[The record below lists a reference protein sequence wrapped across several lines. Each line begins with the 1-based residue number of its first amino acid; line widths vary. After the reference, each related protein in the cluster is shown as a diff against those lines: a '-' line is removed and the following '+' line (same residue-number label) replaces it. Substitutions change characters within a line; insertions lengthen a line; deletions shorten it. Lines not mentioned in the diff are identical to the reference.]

1 MTERRSLFAALAAA
15 AVILAGALLLLSRLG
30 AQSLWGDEAFTL
42 VPVTTAHGVPDL
54 FHQVRVLDTQPPG
67 AHLVIYALRP
77 LLPAD
82 ESGWRFPSLLEG
94 ALAAGLIAALA
105 YRLAGPL
112 ASVVA
117 AAASIASPFLAFY
130 AMEARNYALWLL
142 VSLVAVFALL
152 QWADRL
158 RDPDGAGRM
167 WMWAA
172 IWAVANAAGLL
183 THVFHVFAVV
193 MQGVLAAGLVARDR
207 PPRRLWRPALVSGA
221 LGLLGGFVLLVPWLL
236 RFWQSLPVA
245 RGVGWTR
252 PLHPVALLYYPF
264 AFVFGF
270 SYGPDLRELH
280 DASVGELLRAH
291 PLALLSSA
299 LGLLLLAASL
309 AALLWRRG
317 PGRAAAAPP
326 LPALVLLAPVLGVLG
341 PLVYTVMRD
350 FPLVPRH
357 LIFVWPIVPLL
368 EGVAFVRQ
376 KRLRPALL
384 ALFLLQAVA
393 LANLLFDPA
402 YGKDD
407 ERAAVRHA
415 EEASGARA
423 YVLGDAAPLY
433 TRHTTGLIKAR
444 VDPARTDLFDPGATD
459 LWLVDNR
466 PWEDPHGRYR
476 AKLDQA
482 AARLGLGPGTVDGR
496 YAGII
501 LWHWSRARAVP

>member
-1 MTERRSLFAALAAA
+1 MTEPGFRSAGLTAA
-15 AVILAGALLLLSRLG
+15 AVVLAGALLLLSRLG

-54 FHQVRVLDTQPPG
+54 LQRVRALDTQPPG
-67 AHLVIYALRP
+67 AHLVIYALSP
-77 LLPAD
+77 ILPAD
-82 ESGWRFPSLLEG
+82 ESGWRFPSLLEA

-117 AAASIASPFLAFY
+117 AAASIASPFLSFY
-130 AMEARNYALWLL
+130 AMEARNYALWLM

-158 RDPDGAGRM
+158 RDPRGGWRM

-172 IWAVANAAGLL
+172 IWAFANAAGLL
-183 THVFHVFAVV
+183 THVFHVFAVLA
-193 MQGVLAAGLVARDR
+193 QGVLAAGLVARDR
-207 PPRRLWRPALVSGA
+207 PSRPLLKRALASGA
-221 LGLLGGFVLLVPWLL
+221 LGLLGGFVILGPWLL
-236 RFWQSLPVA
+236 HFWQNLPVA

-280 DASVGELLRAH
+280 DASAGSLLRAH
-291 PLALLSSA
+291 PLALLSA
-299 LGLLLLAASL
+299 TLGLLLLAASL
-309 AALLWRRG
+309 AVLLSRRG
-317 PGRAAAAPP
+317 PGRAAGARP

-368 EGVAFVRQ
+368 EGVAFARL

-384 ALFLLQAVA
+384 ALFLLQGVA

-433 TRHTTGLIKAR
+433 TRRTTGLMKAQ
-444 VDPARTDLFDPGATD
+444 VDPARPDLFDRGATD

-466 PWEDPHGRYR
+466 AWEDPQGRYR
-476 AKLDQA
+476 AKVDQA
-482 AARLGLGPGTVDGR
+482 ASRLGLGPGTVDGR

-501 LWHWSRARAVP
+501 LWHWSRAGAAP